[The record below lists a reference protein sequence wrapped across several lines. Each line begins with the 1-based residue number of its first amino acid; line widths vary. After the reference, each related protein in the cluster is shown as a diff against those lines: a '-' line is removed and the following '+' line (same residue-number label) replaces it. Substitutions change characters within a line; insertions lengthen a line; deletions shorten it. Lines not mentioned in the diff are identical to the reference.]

1 MLLVV
6 VAALFVSA
14 LLLLVILALI
24 SRSGSIPEWAGGR
37 LPSCPETP
45 NCVCSEYQ
53 EDGVHA
59 VEPLTVNIG
68 EADAV
73 RLIGRILS
81 QMGGEVVVQQ
91 EHYVAATFS
100 SPLFGFIDDFELRF
114 DPATG
119 QLHVRSASR
128 VGYSDGGVNRK
139 RVNQFRQRLNA
150 ALAAG

>member
-1 MLLVV
+1 M
-6 VAALFVSA
+6 
-14 LLLLVILALI
+14 
-24 SRSGSIPEWAGGR
+24 
-37 LPSCPETP
+37 
-45 NCVCSEYQ
+45 
-53 EDGVHA
+53 HA
-59 VEPLTVNIG
+59 VDPLTVNIG